1 MFEQYLERALLEG
14 KLSNT
19 LLFSGPSA
27 EGKKTALWLA
37 AQLLGKESVE
47 THPDF
52 HPIVPEGKSELHSI
66 ESIRHA
72 IDISH
77 SAPYSAIAKVF
88 LIESAERM
96 QPAAANALL
105 KTLEEPVL
113 DSYWILLSER
123 PRELLPTILSR
134 CMKFTAQP
142 RDSLPETPEFQEA
155 KTLLLSIL
163 ETKPTYPHLFL
174 ILERIGQLM
183 EEKDPA
189 PLLIALAQA
198 FRDLE
203 RTNRAGRW
211 QEAFERTK
219 LGVERNIKLTTCLEN
234 FFLSQDLKK
243 DVDTDNR
250 GATLRPSCPGD

>member
-1 MFEQYLERALLEG
+1 MFEQYLEKALFEG

-27 EGKKTALWLA
+27 QGKKTALWLA
-37 AQLLGKESVE
+37 AQLLNKESVE

-52 HPIVPEGKSELHSI
+52 HSIVPEGKSELHSI
-66 ESIRHA
+66 ESIRNA

-77 SAPYSAIAKVF
+77 SAPYSATAKVF
-88 LIESAERM
+88 LLESAERM

-123 PRELLPTILSR
+123 PREMLPTVLSR
-134 CMKFTAQP
+134 CMKLTAQS
-142 RDSLPETPEFQEA
+142 RDVLPETPEFQEA
-155 KTLLLSIL
+155 RALLLSIL
-163 ETKPTYPHLFL
+163 ETKPTYPNLFL

-189 PLLIALAQA
+189 PLWILLAQA
-198 FRDLE
+198 FRELE
-203 RTNRAGRW
+203 RTHRAGHW
-211 QEAFERTK
+211 QEAFERAR
-219 LGVERNIKLTTCLEN
+219 LGLERNIKLVTCLET
-234 FFLSQDLKK
+234 FFIAL
-243 DVDTDNR
+243 
-250 GATLRPSCPGD
+250 